1 MPGKQTEL
9 LKQLFAV
16 NEKIVLLV
24 LTGGPISMTWEAAN
38 LPAIMVC
45 QQEKIAWTV
54 LRTRLQSIDS
64 ASSLLLCW
72 YRCIL
77 HAGDVVR
84 RSNDG

>member
-9 LKQLFAV
+9 LKQLFAA

-24 LTGGPISMTWEAAN
+24 LTGGPISMTWEAGN

-45 QQEKIAWTV
+45 QQEISLDSVQEVAVHRWCSVVVTV
-54 LRTRLQSIDS
+54 LV
-64 ASSLLLCW
+64 
-72 YRCIL
+72 RCVL